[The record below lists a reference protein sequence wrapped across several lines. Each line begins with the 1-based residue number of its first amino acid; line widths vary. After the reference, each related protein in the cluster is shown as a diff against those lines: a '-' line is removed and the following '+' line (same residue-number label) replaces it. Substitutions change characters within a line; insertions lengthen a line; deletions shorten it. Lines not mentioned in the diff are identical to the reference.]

1 MVADDGEA
9 ATGEL
14 VVQAIEPG
22 PRPLGRAGDLLQDPV
37 DGAGTVEI
45 LQVIRLVGER
55 PPRARLRIEQGQDT
69 LQTVEHAD
77 SLYAP
82 WLMWIYRRTNPTSS
96 LRKGGGRPRV
106 NVMTMRPQGRK
117 IAPTASLI
125 PRMTSPSELLELQG
139 ASGARY
145 RFRRV
150 KDPAAL
156 PAEGGNFVYVR
167 HLDEGAQ
174 LIASG
179 AAESLHQAKTFWSK
193 AVERHGADSIYVRL
207 NIASKQRL
215 FEHGDIAE
223 AHPTPMHLDGEAS
236 SRIA

>member
-1 MVADDGEA
+1 
-9 ATGEL
+9 
-14 VVQAIEPG
+14 
-22 PRPLGRAGDLLQDPV
+22 
-37 DGAGTVEI
+37 
-45 LQVIRLVGER
+45 
-55 PPRARLRIEQGQDT
+55 
-69 LQTVEHAD
+69 
-77 SLYAP
+77 
-82 WLMWIYRRTNPTSS
+82 
-96 LRKGGGRPRV
+96 
-106 NVMTMRPQGRK
+106 
-117 IAPTASLI
+117 
-125 PRMTSPSELLELQG
+125 MTSPSELLELQG